1 MKSFLISKVHD
12 VGHTPYFQSDASSI
26 CPFDRGLQHSP
37 LYEQV
42 HLGPIHL
49 SWSDARPTRNFFFD
63 VRLNETEVSL
73 RRDDTIKDF
82 QALTLLTRHQTD
94 TPAAVYSGLPYLRV
108 ALAYQF
114 LI

>member
-1 MKSFLISKVHD
+1 MMLGIHHISSRMLRLYAHLIEAFNTVPSMSRCTSAQFIFH
-12 VGHTPYFQSDASSI
+12 GAMQGQ
-26 CPFDRGLQHSP
+26 R
-37 LYEQV
+37 E
-42 HLGPIHL
+42 
-49 SWSDARPTRNFFFD
+49 NFFFD

-94 TPAAVYSGLPYLRV
+94 TPAAIYSGLPYLRV